1 VVKWLLPLL
10 VACNGTMESYFAQDV
25 VDETLDQPYADGKN
39 PRQYLDLF
47 TPRDATGYPVVV
59 FVHGGYWIHQD
70 RDYFE
75 SVTGLYHNV
84 GIALARHGIGVATI
98 SYRLVPDVPFED
110 ELDDV
115 ALATQW
121 THDHI
126 AEHGGDPSRIVIAGH
141 SAGGHIAALLAVSE
155 ERLASRGVDPAIVR
169 GYIPLS
175 PIVDLPAMAASSAD
189 HAQIAAE
196 VFGDALAE
204 YSPVTYASASIKP
217 ELFGLGTNDEPFIA
231 AQVPPYLATL
241 QSLGAPVQLVTV
253 QGATHDDMVLNFDGD
268 DDQLTSPIVAFVDA
282 L

>member
-1 VVKWLLPLL
+1 VVKWLLLL
-10 VACNGTMESYFAQDV
+10 CACNGTMESYFAQDV

-47 TPRDATGYPVVV
+47 LPRGATGYPVVV

-75 SVTGLYHNV
+75 PVVGLYHNV

-115 ALATQW
+115 ALATNW
-121 THDHI
+121 MHDHI
-126 AEHGGDPSRIVIAGH
+126 AEHGGDPTRIVIAGH
-141 SAGGHIAALLAVSE
+141 SAGGHIAALLAVDE
-155 ERLASRGVDPAIVR
+155 DRLVERGVDTANIR

-175 PIVDLPAMAASSAD
+175 PIVDLTAMAASSAD
-189 HAQIAAE
+189 HAQIAAQ
-196 VFGDALAE
+196 VFGDQLAE
-204 YSPVTYASASIKP
+204 YSPVTYPAGAKP
-217 ELFGLGTNDEPFIA
+217 ELFGLGTADEPFIA
-231 AQVPPYLATL
+231 AQVPPYVATI
-241 QSLGAPVQLVTV
+241 QSQLV
-253 QGATHDDMVLNFDGD
+253 M
-268 DDQLTSPIVAFVDA
+268 VAFIQE

>member
-1 VVKWLLPLL
+1 MVKWLLPFV

-25 VDETLDQPYADGKN
+25 VDETLDQPYADGVN
-39 PRQYLDLF
+39 LRQYLDLF

-75 SVTGLYHNV
+75 PVVGLYHNV
-84 GIALARHGIGVATI
+84 GIALARHGVGVATI

-126 AEHGGDPSRIVIAGH
+126 AEYGGDPSRIVIAGH
-141 SAGGHIAALLAVSE
+141 SAGGHIAALLAVNE
-155 ERLASRGVDPAIVR
+155 DRLASRGVDPAIVR

-175 PIVDLPAMAASSAD
+175 PIVDLAAMAASSAD

-196 VFGDALAE
+196 VFGDQLAA
-204 YSPVTYASASIKP
+204 YSPTTYPPPVKP
-217 ELFGLGTNDEPFIA
+217 VLFGLGTQDEPFIA
-231 AQVPPYLATL
+231 AQVPPYVTAI
-241 QSLGAPVQLVTV
+241 QSELVMV
-253 QGATHDDMVLNFDGD
+253 QGATHDDMVLNFDSD
-268 DDQLTSPIVAFVDA
+268 DDQLTGPIAAFVTE